1 MPAVYTPPR
10 QCTSPGP
17 TNRPG
22 HRVPVAGAP
31 AERPAPVSSQASARG
46 GLAGRAAEK
55 WELGWAVACA
65 LGHLA
70 VGSSRACGVAP
81 AAPPPVA
88 EGTAGPVAE
97 TRQRGLR
104 RAVCPGAAGAACAG
118 WQRSAPGAPWTD
130 HTAAGFAS
138 VPPAGRPAGQGASL
152 LQDRN
157 PGCLQSRKLSPRT
170 RAPTWHSHRTA
181 IQSCYSTNG
190 RFNWQRMHVIL
201 ALTLQMSTEKAK
213 KGLGLCMLAP
223 SRKAIK

>member
-1 MPAVYTPPR
+1 MP
-10 QCTSPGP
+10 QS
-17 TNRPG
+17 
-22 HRVPVAGAP
+22 VAGAP

-118 WQRSAPGAPWTD
+118 WQRSAPGVPWTD

-152 LQDRN
+152 LEQ
-157 PGCLQSRKLSPRT
+157 
-170 RAPTWHSHRTA
+170 
-181 IQSCYSTNG
+181 
-190 RFNWQRMHVIL
+190 L
-201 ALTLQMSTEKAK
+201 ALAAEEGLPHSPLGAGKLRLGDLLQVEVS
-213 KGLGLCMLAP
+213 
-223 SRKAIK
+223 